1 MRITIVVP
9 PFTRQDWP
17 ALGAEQVATISRE
30 AGHTT
35 CVYYACL
42 LGSIDPSFADTAG
55 APGVFTPIYRP
66 DLAVTDYVEELVKR
80 LLDDQ
85 LLVEGQRKV
94 ARMGKPA
101 TIAKLYLRAIIA
113 AREITARAVQEIL
126 GEVHP
131 DVVAFSIAS
140 DLQKMPSAAIARNLR
155 AAQYRGLILAGGSAL
170 DGEMG
175 PAFLQFFP
183 EIDGVLEGEVEDT
196 WPQFLC
202 SAGSGWMAAEH
213 IPGSHVRRGG
223 EIVNGPGP
231 TVSATFAAL
240 PGPQYTSFL
249 EQRKTSASAHQ
260 SVTLLAETSRSCWWG
275 EKHQC
280 LFCGVDSVSRPY
292 RQKSVQK
299 AVEDLVSLW
308 DRYFPNAILLTDSI
322 MPHRQMNEYLYE
334 LSVANSS
341 RRWHLFYE
349 VKSTL
354 SRRTLARLAS
364 AGVAEIQPG
373 IESFSSHSLALMNK
387 GATALQQVNLLKWAQ
402 CYGIAV
408 RYPILAGSPGET
420 AADLATIRDVLG
432 KIGHLDP
439 PTQIN
444 RLALLRGSPYWSSP
458 ERYGLS
464 EVRPFSASE
473 WIYQAPPDAVLKLE
487 AQAAYRNAT
496 WDDSEYQ
503 DELVKLEDH
512 ISYLH
517 GRVNREVLGYHA
529 GQDALVITRSAASGE
544 LSMEVIS
551 DSVEIEILLSSE
563 EIGSRPQIAHRLGMP
578 LERLDARVDDL
589 VDRRLLI
596 TDGPRLL
603 SLALPFSAET
613 ERDADWPRELANVD
627 TRP

>member
-1 MRITIVVP
+1 MNITVVVP

-17 ALGAEQVATISRE
+17 SLGAEQVATISRQ
-30 AGHTT
+30 AGHPTS
-35 CVYYACL
+35 VYYACL

-66 DLAVTDYVEELVKR
+66 DLAVTDYVEELVRR

-85 LLVEGQRKV
+85 VLIEGQRKV

-113 AREITARAVQEIL
+113 AREITQRAVREIL
-126 GEVHP
+126 GDSHP
-131 DVVAFSIAS
+131 EIVAFSIAS
-140 DLQKMPSAAIARNLR
+140 DLQKMPSAAIAKSLR
-155 AAQYRGLILAGGSAL
+155 SAQYQGLILAGGSAL

-175 PAFLQFFP
+175 PAFLTVFP
-183 EIDGVLEGEVEDT
+183 EFDGVLEGEVEDT
-196 WPQFLC
+196 WPQFLR
-202 SAGSGWMAAEH
+202 SAGSGWTAAER
-213 IPGSHVRRGG
+213 IPGSHVRRGA
-223 EIVNGPGP
+223 EFVHGPEP
-231 TVSATFAAL
+231 AVSATFTAL
-240 PGPQYTSFL
+240 PEPQYTSFL
-249 EQRKTSASAHQ
+249 EQRRASAAAHQ

-292 RQKSVQK
+292 RQKSVGK
-299 AVEDLVSLW
+299 AVSELTTLW
-308 DRYFPNAILLTDSI
+308 DRYSPDAILLTDSI
-322 MPHRQMNEYLYE
+322 MPHQDLGEYLHQ
-334 LSVANSS
+334 LAMANST
-341 RRWHLFYE
+341 RGWHLFYE

-354 SRRTLARLAS
+354 GRRSLARLAS

-373 IESFSSHSLALMNK
+373 IESFSTHSLTLMNK

-420 AADLATIRDVLG
+420 AADLAAVRAVLD

-444 RLALLRGSPYWSSP
+444 RLALLRGSPYWCSP
-458 ERYGLS
+458 GRYGLHD
-464 EVRPFSASE
+464 VRPFSASE
-473 WIYQAPPDAVLKLE
+473 WIYQVPPNVVLALE
-487 AQAAYRNAT
+487 AQAAYRSGT
-496 WDDSEYQ
+496 WDDIEYQ
-503 DELVKLEDH
+503 NELLKLEDY

-529 GQDALVITRSAASGE
+529 GEGALVITRSEASGA

-551 DSVEIEILLSSE
+551 DPAEIEILLSCE
-563 EIGSRPQIAHRLGMP
+563 EIGSRPLIARRLGMA
-578 LERLDARVDDL
+578 LDRLDHIVADL
-589 VDRRLLI
+589 VDRQLLI
-596 TDGPRLL
+596 ADGPRLL

-613 ERDADWPRELANVD
+613 ERDADWPRQEVNVG
-627 TRP
+627 TRS

>member
-1 MRITIVVP
+1 MNITIVVP

-30 AGHTT
+30 AGHAA

-55 APGVFTPIYRP
+55 APGVFTPVYRP
-66 DLAVTDYVEELVKR
+66 DLSVTAYVEELVKR

-85 LLVEGQRKV
+85 LLIEGQRKV

-113 AREITARAVQEIL
+113 ARKITERAVREIL
-126 GEVHP
+126 GDAHP
-131 DVVAFSIAS
+131 DIVAFSIAS
-140 DLQKMPSAAIARNLR
+140 DLQKMPSGAIAKGLR
-155 AAQYRGLILAGGSAL
+155 AAQYTGLILAGGSAL

-175 PAFLQFFP
+175 PTFLQVFP

-196 WPQFLC
+196 WPQFLR
-202 SAGSGWMAAEH
+202 SAGSGWMAAER

-223 EIVNGPGP
+223 VFVNGPPP
-231 TVSATFAAL
+231 TVSASFTAL
-240 PGPQYTSFL
+240 PGPEYTSFL

-299 AVEDLVSLW
+299 SVDELTSLW
-308 DRYFPNAILLTDSI
+308 DRYSPDAILLTDSI
-322 MPHRQMNEYLYE
+322 MPHQNTSEYLHQ
-334 LSVANSS
+334 LSVANST
-341 RRWHLFYE
+341 RRWRLFYE

-354 SRRTLARLAS
+354 RRRDLARLAC

-373 IESFSSHSLALMNK
+373 IESFSTHSLALMNK
-387 GATALQQVNLLKWAQ
+387 GATALQQVNLLKWAR
-402 CYGIAV
+402 CYGVAV

-458 ERYGLS
+458 EQYGLS

-473 WIYQAPPDAVLKLE
+473 WIYQAPPDVVLKLE
-487 AQAAYRNAT
+487 AQAAYRSDT
-496 WDDSEYQ
+496 WDNIEYQ
-503 DELVKLEDH
+503 NELVKLEDYL
-512 ISYLH
+512 SCLH
-517 GRVNREVLGYHA
+517 GRVNREVLGYHE
-529 GQDALVITRSAASGE
+529 GQDALVITRSAASGA

-551 DSVEIEILLSSE
+551 EPAEIGILLCSE

-578 LERLDARVDDL
+578 LERLDAIVADL
-589 VDRRLLI
+589 VDRELLI

-613 ERDADWPRELANVD
+613 ERDADWPRDLANAG